1 MALELE
7 TQIMMEIGFGN
18 HYSWYN
24 GSASCRQIQIG
35 AANSLPAKIQ
45 IHHDRGEG
53 IAVPNFK
60 LINTLERIAA
70 EGDDYNLT
78 RTWEAASYI
87 IVEHVHQANSDE
99 KEKTLA
105 FTALDDYLKEN
116 YISKDTE
123 DEIFRYDNYG
133 NIILY
138 TLKSK
143 R

>member
-1 MALELE
+1 MTLELE

-70 EGDDYNLT
+70 EGNNYDLT

-87 IVEHVHQANSDE
+87 IAEHIHQANSDE
-99 KEKTLA
+99 KVKAIA
-105 FTALDDYLKEN
+105 FAALDNHLKEN
-116 YISKDTE
+116 YISGDVEKVIFDN
-123 DEIFRYDNYG
+123 DNNEIR
-133 NIILY
+133 IW
-138 TLKSK
+138 
-143 R
+143 RR